1 MKMDTSKRSASPNA
15 TKLKRKRK
23 SKTKFTTS
31 EQKNI
36 KLDTT
41 ETIATIN
48 PLKPSKTGP
57 KPKPVEETNDNDNEK
72 YPILNNKELID
83 RFLKVQM
90 TNNQKVLLNELME
103 KDCKQLFIRMR
114 GVGWIPVKQQ
124 AEGRIRQAIRESLQG
139 TSNVVVPEIIHNK
152 IQSILKGSPNLTDSE
167 LRRIRILYNLLKTA
181 LKEKSLAAPK
191 AKPEK
196 VKKSVEEDT
205 KPKKIEDKEKDSV
218 KKEKTEKREQLVKK
232 TKGPKRYVVF
242 LGNLPLDVDKEKIIN
257 HFSEMNEH
265 IIDIRIP
272 KALEGKKNA
281 IAYLELSN
289 EPSYEFALSK
299 HHSMLGNKR
308 INVLYTAPKKGKV
321 TKAGAKSKSAKL
333 IALQKKGKLV
343 GSIPLAKKRSQRRL
357 KMKQAQAKL
366 AAENA

>member
-90 TNNQKVLLNELME
+90 TNNQK
-103 KDCKQLFIRMR
+103 
-114 GVGWIPVKQQ
+114 
-124 AEGRIRQAIRESLQG
+124 GRIRQAIRESLQG